1 MYLVFRRLEDQPG
14 IDSGRLSLTVHKSS
28 ESLSMSSLQEN
39 TESNNKIANS
49 KTRKIGFTQK
59 SFE

>member
-1 MYLVFRRLEDQPG
+1 
-14 IDSGRLSLTVHKSS
+14 
-28 ESLSMSSLQEN
+28 MSSLQEN